1 MSKSSKPGS
10 TRLASHKSSGL
21 ARHLLAN
28 AMEGEADKS
37 KDKDLKKAAKR
48 LRGLRR

>member
-1 MSKSSKPGS
+1 MSKSSKPDS
-10 TRLASHKSSGL
+10 TSVASHKSSGL
-21 ARHLLAN
+21 ARHLMAS

-37 KDKDLKKAAKR
+37 KDKDLKRAAKR